1 MKQEHILKK
10 PILIKESL
18 FLKSIKLAKSNPNK
32 IGLMLLF
39 DVLFII
45 AAFSLN
51 SILQYFAQS
60 IAITQPLW
68 SIITFIVISLV
79 YYLLMLLVYSF
90 FKYLVL
96 DYIKSL
102 FEKSSFSFNRLGQF
116 YGLNVVLAAIFFA
129 SILLFDYAIRYI
141 QIQYWPWVFVSIAVP
156 YLILFYVMVNTSHTL
171 FYSGSSIKDSLRNGL
186 KITFMKLKAYRETI
200 LVMIIAALI
209 LWLLFFGAGYLIR
222 LVASKNY
229 SLYLSAYA
237 YNKQATII
245 VFDVVLY
252 FVILINRIT
261 FYGIMKENDIYER

>member
-1 MKQEHILKK
+1 MKQKHILKK

-18 FLKSIKLAKSNPNK
+18 FLKSVKLAKSNPNK

-39 DVLFII
+39 DILFII

-68 SIITFIVISLV
+68 SIVAFIALSLF
-79 YYLLMLLVYSF
+79 YYLIMLLVYSF

-96 DYIKSL
+96 DYVKSL

-129 SILLFDYAIRYI
+129 SILLFDYVIRYI
-141 QIQYWPWVFVSIAVP
+141 QIQYRPWVFVSIAVP
-156 YLILFYVMVNTSHTL
+156 YLILFYVMVNASQTL
-171 FYSGSSIKDSLRNGL
+171 FYSGSSIKDSLRNGF
-186 KITFMKLKAYRETI
+186 KMTFMKLKAYRETI
-200 LVMIIAALI
+200 LVMIIASLL

-222 LVASKNY
+222 LAASKNY
-229 SLYLSAYA
+229 SFYLSAYA
-237 YNKQATII
+237 YYKQATII
-245 VFDVVLY
+245 VFDIVLY
-252 FVILINRIT
+252 LIILINRIT
-261 FYGIMKENDIYER
+261 FYGMMKENKFF